1 MFLKN
6 ISFFSIFFDQKKYN
20 LILIWLSLFFF
31 IFINFIYFYL
41 HLNLKIEVDKYAF
54 SELFINYQ
62 AGFIRRGL
70 LGEVAWQL
78 NDLFSVKPI
87 YFFSIFFIFIHLI
100 TTLIFFYLFKK
111 YIISKSIFAL
121 IFFSPALILFHI
133 YDPNLFYIKDGIIKL
148 TILFHSFIFF
158 FFVIKKKQT
167 NKYFSY
173 LKIFLIPFLFLVILT
188 HEYQVFFLGIHYL
201 ISLGAIKN
209 KDDKNKLIK
218 NYLPLILPFIL
229 VFIFNGS
236 EEQLGKLNIILSKF
250 DVQLNDYLIGSL
262 YKFVGGSYKWH
273 LYYFTY
279 RDFLYLLLSFILSV
293 VVIYFLFEK
302 LISKKIIKLNSFFQK
317 KYYLYF
323 VPTFLPFL
331 FTADHGREFSLIAF
345 YLIAFYSTLNL
356 QQNKLIIFCKKIN
369 DDIGKRL
376 MIFFFL
382 IFYIFMWKLDQFAGF
397 GFKNQTNTM
406 FESSLFAEFV
416 KFIKFLYSYI
426 DLNIINLPEIKL

>member
-1 MFLKN
+1 MFKKN
-6 ISFFSIFFDQKKYN
+6 ITYIRFFFDQKNYN
-20 LILIWLSLFFF
+20 SLLIWLSLFFF
-31 IFINFIYFYL
+31 IIINFVYFYL
-41 HLNLKIEVDKYAF
+41 HLNLKIEVNEYAF

-78 NDLFSVKPI
+78 NNLFSLKPI
-87 YFFSIFFIFIHLI
+87 NFFSVFFISIHII

-111 YIISKSIFAL
+111 YIISKSVFAL

-133 YDPNLFYIKDGIIKL
+133 YDPNLFYIKDSIVKL
-148 TILFHSFIFF
+148 TVLFHSFLFY
-158 FFVIKKKQT
+158 FFVIEKKKT
-167 NKYFSY
+167 IKYFFY
-173 LKIFLIPFLFLVILT
+173 LKFFLIPFLFLVILT
-188 HEYQVFFLGIHYL
+188 HEYQIFFLGIHYL
-201 ISLGAIKN
+201 ISLGTIKKKKDN
-209 KDDKNKLIK
+209 KKLIK
-218 NYLPLILPFIL
+218 TYLPLFLSIIL
-229 VFIFNGS
+229 VFIFNGNQ
-236 EEQLGKLNIILSKF
+236 EQLEKLNIILSKF
-250 DVQLNDYLIGSL
+250 DVQLNDYLIGNL

-293 VVIYFLFEK
+293 VIIYLLFEK
-302 LISKKIIKLNSFFQK
+302 LISKKILKLNSFFQK
-317 KYYLYF
+317 KYYIYF
-323 VPTFLPFL
+323 IPTFLPFF

-345 YLIAFYSTLNL
+345 YLVAFYSTLIL
-356 QQNKLIIFCKKIN
+356 QQNKLTFLCKKIN
-369 DDIGKRL
+369 KDISKRL
-376 MIFFFL
+376 IIFFFL